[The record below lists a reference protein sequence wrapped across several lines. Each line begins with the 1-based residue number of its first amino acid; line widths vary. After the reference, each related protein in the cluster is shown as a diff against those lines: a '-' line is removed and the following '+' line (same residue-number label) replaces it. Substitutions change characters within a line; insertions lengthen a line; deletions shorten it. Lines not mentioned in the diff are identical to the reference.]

1 MIEEREPSGPFSKEA
16 RKRALIL
23 TFFWWKMGKKKTSS
37 HLGHSALFRHNK
49 KRPSS
54 LRESAIREKKGYDWV
69 LTTTLLPPT
78 LQLYTTQRP
87 VRVFFMLRLCQ
98 SVAAAGKHGI
108 PSASPN
114 PLESGHTRTVATS
127 YRCC

>member
-54 LRESAIREKKGYDWV
+54 LRESAIREKRAMIGY
-69 LTTTLLPPT
+69 
-78 LQLYTTQRP
+78 
-87 VRVFFMLRLCQ
+87 
-98 SVAAAGKHGI
+98 
-108 PSASPN
+108 
-114 PLESGHTRTVATS
+114 
-127 YRCC
+127 